1 MKNRLICLAVEKGL
15 TKIVILLGDIIGGI
29 DIIDDYGWTP
39 FICACAHGNIEIMK
53 YLYGKGARVDKIES
67 MGKSGLHLAAQNGHI
82 EAVEWLIEIGASR
95 FLKNKTGQT
104 PLDLAI
110 ANNRTEIVKTMERFR
125 SVSGLKF
132 K

>member
-53 YLYGKGARVDKIES
+53 YLYGKGARVEKIEW

-82 EAVEWLIEIGASR
+82 EAVEWLVEIGANGL
-95 FLKNKTGQT
+95 LKNRMGQT
-104 PLDLAI
+104 PLDLALG
-110 ANNRTEIVKTMERFR
+110 NYRTEIVKIMERFR
-125 SVSGLKF
+125 AV
-132 K
+132 